1 VKQFV
6 ALARVS
12 SREQERE
19 GFSLEVQEAALQA
32 YATRA
37 GGEIVKLYRLAET
50 ASKREERKSFRELL
64 EYARKQAGEL
74 NGVLFYKVDRAARNL
89 FDYVELERLEADHDV
104 PVIYVAQPTENTPAG
119 RMQRRILSNMATFYT
134 EQQSVDV
141 REGLARRVQSGLF
154 VGKAPYGYANRR
166 VEGRSLVVV
175 DPQPAAAVRR
185 VFELYAYHSHTLDS
199 LSEEL
204 LREGIEYT
212 REQPAFLRS
221 KLHTIL
227 RDRAYVGEVKYRDGW
242 HPGTHEPIVNAE
254 VFERVQL
261 LLGEKTYHPR
271 ESVYGAGM
279 VRCGQCG
286 RPLVV
291 ETKNK
296 QTSAGPREYRYYR
309 CARYN
314 QGDHPR
320 VRLAEAKFDECVLS
334 LFDRMRVE
342 DEKMSRWIVSVLRA
356 KSKAAGQASASERE
370 RVERELASVRQQK
383 QRLLDLRLL
392 DEIEAD
398 TFATKQAELRS
409 KETRLQTTL
418 EGLGRQQSE
427 QADLAVK
434 VFELSQAL
442 TEKWLAADT
451 AEKRLLLEIICLN
464 WTLDGVTLVPEMRKP
479 FDLLVEGLLVSS
491 SRGERI

>member
-1 VKQFV
+1 MKRFV

-19 GFSLEVQEAALQA
+19 GFSLEVQESALQA
-32 YATRA
+32 FAKRA
-37 GGEIVKLYRLAET
+37 GGEIVKPFRLAET
-50 ASKREERKSFRELL
+50 ASKRDERKSFRELL
-64 EYARKQAGEL
+64 EYTRAHAGEL
-74 NGVLFYKVDRAARNL
+74 EGVLFYKVDRAARNL
-89 FDYVELERLEADHDV
+89 FDYVELERLEADHGV

-166 VEGRSLVVV
+166 DDGRSIVVIH
-175 DPQPAAAVRR
+175 PQQAATVQRI
-185 VFELYAYHSHTLDS
+185 FELYAYHSHTLDS
-199 LSEEL
+199 LAQQLIE
-204 LREGIEYT
+204 EGIEFS
-212 REQPAFLRS
+212 REKPAFLRS
-221 KLHTIL
+221 KLHAVL
-227 RDRAYVGEVKYRDGW
+227 RDRAYIGEVKYRDGW
-242 HPGTHEPIVNAE
+242 HPGTHEPIVNLE

-261 LLGEKTYHPR
+261 LLGGKTYHAR
-271 ESVYGAGM
+271 DSVYGAGM
-279 VRCGQCG
+279 VRCGHCG

-291 ETKNK
+291 EIKQK

-320 VRLAEAKFDECVLS
+320 VRIGEAAFDERVLS
-334 LFDRMRVE
+334 LFSRMRIE
-342 DEKMSRWIVSVLRA
+342 DDKVRRWIVSVLRA
-356 KSKAAGQASASERE
+356 KSKAAEQTASSERE
-370 RVERELASVRQQK
+370 GTERELAGVRLQK

-398 TFATKQAELRS
+398 TFASKQSELRS
-409 KETRLQTTL
+409 KETRLQTKL

-427 QADLAVK
+427 RADVAVK

-442 TEKWLAADT
+442 SEKWLAADT

-464 WTLDGVTLVPEMRKP
+464 WTLDGVTLVPQMRKP

>member
-1 VKQFV
+1 MKRFV

-19 GFSLEVQEAALQA
+19 GFSLEVQETALAA
-32 YATRA
+32 YANRV
-37 GGEIVKLYRLAET
+37 GGEIVKPFRLAET
-50 ASKREERKSFRELL
+50 ASKRDERKSFRELL
-64 EYARKQAGEL
+64 EYTREHAGEL
-74 NGVLFYKVDRAARNL
+74 DGVLFYKVDRAARNL
-89 FDYVELERLEADHDV
+89 FDYVELERLEADYGV

-141 REGLARRVQSGLF
+141 REGLARRVKSGLF

-166 VEGRSLVVV
+166 DNGRSIVVIE
-175 DPQPAAAVRR
+175 PQSATAVRR
-185 VFELYAYHSHTLDS
+185 IFELYAYHSHTLDS
-199 LSEEL
+199 LAGKLAE
-204 LREGIEYT
+204 EGIEYT
-212 REQPAFLRS
+212 RTQPAFPRS
-221 KLHTIL
+221 KLHSML
-227 RDRAYVGEVKYRDGW
+227 RDRAYIGEVKYQDGW
-242 HPGTHEPIVNAE
+242 HPGTHEPIVNTE

-261 LLGEKTYHPR
+261 LLGDKTYHAR
-271 ESVYGAGM
+271 DSVYGAGM
-279 VRCGQCG
+279 VRCGHCG

-291 ETKNK
+291 EIKLK

-320 VRLAEAKFDECVLS
+320 VRIGEAAFDERVLS
-334 LFDRMRVE
+334 LFGQMRIE
-342 DEKMSRWIVSVLRA
+342 DEKVRRWIVSVLRA
-356 KSKAAGQASASERE
+356 KSKAAEQNAVTERDCL
-370 RVERELASVRQQK
+370 ERELAIVRVQK

-392 DEIEAD
+392 DEIEAE
-398 TFATKQAELRS
+398 TFAAKQSELRS
-409 KETRLQTTL
+409 KETRLQTKH

-427 QADLAVK
+427 RADLAVK

-442 TEKWLAADT
+442 AEKWLAADT

-491 SRGERI
+491 SRGDRI